1 MQAMIFAA
9 GLGTRLKPLTDT
21 MPKALVRV
29 GDAPLLE
36 HVIRRLTEAG
46 CNRMVVNVHHFA
58 DQIKSYLKTHDYGVE
73 IHVSDESEQLLDTG
87 GGIKRAASLFDGHRP
102 VLIHNVDILSNVD
115 LAAFYRHALEKKA
128 DALLLVSRRVT
139 QRYLVFDKNLR
150 LSGWTNTATGEVKSP
165 HADICRLHFV
175 SPSED
180 AASYHQNNCYLYAF
194 SGIHVVA
201 PSALQAIEAVGKD
214 KFPIMDF
221 YISNCARLDIRGE
234 LMNDLHLVDVGKL
247 NTLQT
252 AEDFIANSGRQ
263 VSSPED

>member
-1 MQAMIFAA
+1 M
-9 GLGTRLKPLTDT
+9 
-21 MPKALVRV
+21 
-29 GDAPLLE
+29 
-36 HVIRRLTEAG
+36 
-46 CNRMVVNVHHFA
+46 
-58 DQIKSYLKTHDYGVE
+58 
-73 IHVSDESEQLLDTG
+73 
-87 GGIKRAASLFDGHRP
+87 
-102 VLIHNVDILSNVD
+102 LIHNVDILSNVD

-150 LSGWTNTATGEVKSP
+150 LAGWTNTATGEVKSP
-165 HADICRLHFV
+165 HADIRRLHFV

-234 LMNDLHLVDVGKL
+234 LKNDLHLVDVGKL

-252 AEDFIANSGRQ
+252 AEDFIANSCRQ
-263 VSSPED
+263 VSCPED